1 MEKEKSKV
9 EEKFIPEKEDV
20 GLLGEI
26 TGMNTEGL
34 EKLADE
40 EKSEAYRNQN
50 KYVRRLK
57 VLYRKYIKRSS
68 AKTQTINA

>member
-1 MEKEKSKV
+1 MSGEKNEQEFV
-9 EEKFIPEKEDV
+9 PEEKDI
-20 GLLGEI
+20 GILGKI

-50 KYVRRLK
+50 KYLRRLK
-57 VLYRKYIKRSS
+57 VLYRKYIKRST

>member
-1 MEKEKSKV
+1 MSKEKTEKEQ
-9 EEKFIPEKEDV
+9 FIPEEKDI
-20 GLLGEI
+20 GILGEI

-40 EKSEAYRNQN
+40 EKSEAYRNKN
-50 KYVRRLK
+50 KYFRRLK

-68 AKTQTINA
+68 AKTQTIDA